1 MTDLSESMRGEKGSV
16 LLETVLAIP
25 LFIAFFSGILVL
37 GELELGRNRLT
48 AADRCALWFRACR
61 FSGADDGAAKSEM
74 SSAFFRDGAFADG
87 TAIGEFRSRRNAVRW
102 YALFQG
108 RAKLKMELPAWAAGS
123 RKGGIVLLGDDGPD
137 KNMWD
142 DVSFES
148 RETGGD
154 PTHSVLARTDYE
166 KREETPEKLSRTWYA
181 EYSTPYLTREGGASD
196 VPGSP
201 GSVCAAQKFT
211 RYFQFD
217 TWSL

>member
-1 MTDLSESMRGEKGSV
+1 MTDLPKIMRGEKGSV
-16 LLETVLAIP
+16 LLETILVIP

-37 GELELGRNRLT
+37 GELELGRSRLT

-61 FSGADDGAAKSEM
+61 LAGADDDSAGSEM

-87 TAIGEFRSRRNAVRW
+87 TAIGGFRSQRNTAGW
-102 YALFQG
+102 YGLFQG
-108 RAKLKMELPAWAAGS
+108 SAELKMELPVWASGT

-142 DVSFES
+142 NVSFRA

-166 KREETPEKLSRTWYA
+166 KREETPQKLSRTWYA
-181 EYSTPYLTREGGASD
+181 EYATPYLSREGGLSD

-201 GSVCAAQKFT
+201 GSVCPAEEFT
-211 RYFQFD
+211 RFPQFD